1 MNRGRFIVV
10 EGTEG
15 VGKTTQVRRLAAFLE
30 RAGLPVE
37 VGREP
42 GQTSVGEGIREL
54 LLHGTRSP
62 LPPRTE
68 LHLILAARAAYVAE
82 IVEPSLAAGKWVV
95 SDRFDLSTFA
105 YQGYGTGIDAER
117 IAAMNHDVT
126 SGLAPDLYLV
136 LDLSVEES
144 MARRA
149 GEERSWDRFESAGLA
164 FLRRVRSGYLDLAES
179 RENAVLVPAAGT
191 PREVEERIR
200 GEIVGAFPETFR
212 DGGVW

>member
-1 MNRGRFIVV
+1 MNRGKFIVV
-10 EGTEG
+10 EGAEG
-15 VGKTTQVRRLAAFLE
+15 VGKSTQVRRLAAFLE
-30 RAGLPVE
+30 QSGLPV
-37 VGREP
+37 VRGREP

-54 LLHGTRSP
+54 LLHGNRSP
-62 LPPRTE
+62 LPPQTE

-82 IVEPSLAAGKWVV
+82 IVEPALAAGNWVV

-105 YQGYGTGIDAER
+105 YQGYGTGIDGER

-126 SGLAPDLYLV
+126 SGLTPDLYLV
-136 LDLSVEES
+136 LDLAVEEA

-164 FLRRVRSGYLDLAES
+164 FLRRVRRGYLELTES

-191 PREVEERIR
+191 PGEVEERIR

-212 DGGVW
+212 DGGV

>member
-1 MNRGRFIVV
+1 MSRGRFIVV
-10 EGTEG
+10 EGVEG
-15 VGKTTQVRRLAAFLE
+15 VGKTTQVGRLVAFLE
-30 RAGLPVE
+30 GADLAVV

-54 LLHGTRSP
+54 LLHGTRSL

-82 IVEPSLAAGKWVV
+82 IVEPALAAGKWVV

-105 YQGYGTGIDAER
+105 YQGYGTGIDRER

-126 SGLAPDLYLV
+126 SGLVPDLYLV
-136 LDLSVEES
+136 LDLGVEEG

-164 FLRRVRSGYLDLAES
+164 FLRRVRRGYVELAES
-179 RENAVLVPAAGT
+179 RDNAVLVSAGGT
-191 PREVEERIR
+191 PGEVEGRIRREVAR
-200 GEIVGAFPETFR
+200 AFPETL
-212 DGGVW
+212 GGGGG